1 MKVFNTPVAMRDQ
14 ARQWRQTGERV
25 GFVPTM
31 GNLHEG
37 HLSLVRLA
45 QDAADRVV
53 VSIFVN
59 PLQFG
64 PNEDFERYPRTFDA
78 DMEKLSALGV
88 DAVFHPDVTA
98 MYPHWPQG
106 TRVLAHPQLA
116 ARWEGARRP
125 GHFDGVTTVVSKL
138 FHIVEPDVAAF
149 GQKDFQQLRIIEAM
163 VAELNMP
170 IQILRGPIV
179 READGLAMSSRNQY
193 LTPTQRN
200 IAPQLYATLQWARE
214 ALLAGQDVDA
224 VCEAATDRL
233 IKQGFDAVDYFALA
247 DSETLEP
254 IERLNGHTILLA
266 TARLGKT
273 RLLDNLLIEGSP

>member
-1 MKVFNTPVAMRDQ
+1 MKVFDTPDGMRDQ
-14 ARQWRQTGERV
+14 VRLWRQADERV

-45 QDAADRVV
+45 REASDRVV

-64 PNEDFERYPRTFDA
+64 PNEDFERYPRTFEA

-88 DAVFHPDVTA
+88 DAVFHPEVA
-98 MYPHWPQG
+98 VMYPHWPQG
-106 TRVLAHPQLA
+106 TRVLAHPDLA

-138 FHIVEPDVAAF
+138 FNIVEPDVAAF
-149 GQKDFQQLRIIEAM
+149 GQKDFQQLRLIETM

-170 IQILRGPIV
+170 VHILRGSIV

-193 LTPTQRN
+193 LTPAQRK
-200 IAPQLYATLQWARE
+200 IAPQLYATLRWARDT
-214 ALLAGQDVDA
+214 LHAGQSAGA
-224 VCEAATDRL
+224 VCDAATKRL
-233 IKQGFDAVDYFALA
+233 LEQGFDAVDYFVLV
-247 DSETLEP
+247 DCETLAP
-254 IERLNGHTILLA
+254 VDQPDGHGILLA
-266 TARLGKT
+266 AARLGET
-273 RLLDNLLIEGSP
+273 RLLDNLLI